1 MTEKNPTVTEVTQV
15 TTADQAA
22 PATTPEAARR
32 EVLKRLG
39 VYGAFV
45 TPALLTAF
53 SSSASA
59 QAVTESGATN

>member
-1 MTEKNPTVTEVTQV
+1 MTEKNLTATEVP
-15 TTADQAA
+15 QAA
-22 PATTPEAARR
+22 AAERSATATTPEAARR

-59 QAVTESGATN
+59 QAVTDSGATN

>member
-1 MTEKNPTVTEVTQV
+1 MTDKNQPFAEVEKTSAESAPETS
-15 TTADQAA
+15 AD
-22 PATTPEAARR
+22 AARR

-39 VYGAFV
+39 VYGAFI

-59 QAVTESGATN
+59 QAVTDSGATN